1 MADPT
6 GVLYADTSALVKLAV
21 EEAETHALR
30 LELTRWDAV
39 ATSVITEIELA
50 RAVARARER
59 GATTLDDV
67 AVWTITA
74 ALLELEL
81 TAEIR
86 RAAAVLRPTA
96 VHSLDAIHR
105 ASLSSVAIVST
116 GRGTRRDTGYGVRP
130 CQRRYAATM
139 SPNRLP
145 ALNVR
150 SASATS

>member
-1 MADPT
+1 VADPT

-59 GATTLDDV
+59 GAMTLDDV
-67 AVWTITA
+67 GVWTITA

-96 VHSLDAIHR
+96 VRSLDAIHVTTA
-105 ASLSSVAIVST
+105 ASLGADLGGLLTYDLRMQHAVSDLGLSVVAP
-116 GRGTRRDTGYGVRP
+116 R
-130 CQRRYAATM
+130 
-139 SPNRLP
+139 
-145 ALNVR
+145 
-150 SASATS
+150 

>member
-21 EEAETHALR
+21 EEPETQALR
-30 LELTRWDAV
+30 IELNRWDTV

-59 GATTLDDV
+59 DTTTLDDV

-81 TAEIR
+81 TPEIR
-86 RAAAVLRPTA
+86 RAAAALQPTT
-96 VHSLDAIHR
+96 VRSLDAIHVATA
-105 ASLSSVAIVST
+105 ASLGADLAGLLTYDRRMQQAGSDLGLTVVAP
-116 GRGTRRDTGYGVRP
+116 R
-130 CQRRYAATM
+130 
-139 SPNRLP
+139 
-145 ALNVR
+145 
-150 SASATS
+150 